1 VRGMVVLLL
10 VTSRPRTMSA
20 LGGGS
25 AAGPS
30 HSRRFTASSDSSV
43 VGVKQIYRHRSNDAI
58 DPHRTLDSIHSG
70 ETENSRIHFF
80 GDQPAIGVI
89 SWRHGTDP

>member
-1 VRGMVVLLL
+1 VAVRGMVVLLL

-30 HSRRFTASSDSSV
+30 HSRHLAALRNLV
-43 VGVKQIYRHRSNDAI
+43 V
-58 DPHRTLDSIHSG
+58 
-70 ETENSRIHFF
+70 
-80 GDQPAIGVI
+80 IG
-89 SWRHGTDP
+89 T

>member
-1 VRGMVVLLL
+1 MVVLLL

-30 HSRRFTASSDSSV
+30 HSRHFAATPDVGRF
-43 VGVKQIYRHRSNDAI
+43 
-58 DPHRTLDSIHSG
+58 RTEADI
-70 ETENSRIHFF
+70 N
-80 GDQPAIGVI
+80 
-89 SWRHGTDP
+89 W